1 MTQAGH
7 PAPLTLGGIQLPKR
21 SIQLPMRSIQL
32 PMRNG
37 VSASVVSVPQ
47 GAPHLL
53 DFLAQ
58 RMPGI
63 SRSEWAERLAQ
74 GLVLHEDG
82 QAALPDQSCQPGQR
96 LYYYRHLADEPV
108 LPFQAQVLFEDEHL
122 LVVDKPHFMPVTPSG
137 RYVQQSL
144 LVQLKR
150 QTGCADLV
158 PLHRIDRETAGLVLL
173 GKRLQER
180 DAYHALFRDHQIHKI
195 YHAVAAH
202 APHLKLPRVYAS
214 RLVPGEP
221 FFRTQEVPGP
231 ANSETRIALL
241 HTDGQRALYG
251 LEPISGKRHQ
261 LRVHMNT
268 LGIPIEGD
276 PFYPTVLRGPNAPED
291 FSQPLQL
298 LAQSVRFTDP
308 ITGQARAWTS
318 RLRLTRSPP

>member
-1 MTQAGH
+1 MHESVH
-7 PAPLTLGGIQLPKR
+7 P
-21 SIQLPMRSIQL
+21 IQL

-58 RMPGI
+58 RMPGV
-63 SRSEWAERLAQ
+63 SRQQWSDRLAQ

-108 LPFQAQVLFEDEHL
+108 LPFQAQVLFEDAHL

-173 GKRLQER
+173 GKRLQDR
-180 DAYHALFRDHQIHKI
+180 DAYHALFRDHQIHKT

-202 APHLKLPRVYAS
+202 APQLKLPLLYAS

-241 HTDGQRALYG
+241 HTDGQRALYA

-261 LRVHMNT
+261 LRVHMNA

-276 PFYPTVLRGPNAPED
+276 PFYPTVLRGPDAPED
-291 FSQPLQL
+291 FGQPLQL
-298 LAQSVRFTDP
+298 LAKSLRFTDP

-318 RLRLTRSPP
+318 GLHLTLSAP

>member
-1 MTQAGH
+1 MRESGH
-7 PAPLTLGGIQLPKR
+7 AFQLPLRGIQLP
-21 SIQLPMRSIQL
+21 I
-32 PMRNG
+32 RNG

-63 SRSEWAERLAQ
+63 SRKEWAERLAQ

-82 QAALPDQSCQPGQR
+82 QAALPHQICQPGQR
-96 LYYYRHLADEPV
+96 LYYYRHLADEPL

-122 LVVDKPHFMPVTPSG
+122 MVVDKPHFMPVTPTG

-150 QTGCADLV
+150 QTGCSDLV
-158 PLHRIDRETAGLVLL
+158 PLHRIDRETAGVVLF
-173 GKRLQER
+173 GKRLLER
-180 DAYHALFRDHQIHKI
+180 DAYHALFRDHQIHKT

-202 APHLKLPRVYAS
+202 APHLKLPLVHTS

-221 FFRTQEVPGP
+221 FFRTKEVPGP
-231 ANSETRIALL
+231 ANSETRIDLL
-241 HTDGQRALYG
+241 HTDGLRALYA

-261 LRVHMNT
+261 LRVHMNA
-268 LGIPIEGD
+268 LDIPIDGD
-276 PFYPTVLRGPNAPED
+276 LFYPTVLRGPEVTED

-298 LAQSVRFTDP
+298 LAQAVRFTDP
-308 ITGQARAWTS
+308 ITDEIREWVSGQ
-318 RLRLTRSPP
+318 RLSISPP

>member
-1 MTQAGH
+1 MRESGH
-7 PAPLTLGGIQLPKR
+7 P
-21 SIQLPMRSIQL
+21 IQL

-63 SRSEWAERLAQ
+63 SRNEWAERLAQ

-96 LYYYRHLADEPV
+96 LYYYRHLDDEPV
-108 LPFQAQVLFEDEHL
+108 LPFQAQVLFEDDHL

-150 QTGCADLV
+150 QTGCTDLV
-158 PLHRIDRETAGLVLL
+158 PLHRIDRETAGLVLF
-173 GKRLQER
+173 GKRMQDR
-180 DAYHALFRDHQIHKI
+180 DAYHALFRDHLIHKT

-202 APHLKLPRVYAS
+202 AQHLQLPRVYAS

-221 FFRTQEVPGP
+221 FFRTHEVPGP
-231 ANSETRIALL
+231 TNSESRVALL
-241 HTDGQRALYG
+241 HTDGQRALYA

-261 LRVHMNT
+261 LRVHMNAM
-268 LGIPIEGD
+268 GIPIEGD
-276 PFYPTVLRGPNAPED
+276 QFYPAVLRGPEAPED

-308 ITGQARAWTS
+308 ITGQARGWTS
-318 RLRLTRSPP
+318 RLRLSISPP

>member
-1 MTQAGH
+1 MHESVH
-7 PAPLTLGGIQLPKR
+7 P
-21 SIQLPMRSIQL
+21 IQL

-58 RMPGI
+58 RMPGV
-63 SRSEWAERLAQ
+63 SRQQWSDRLAQ

-108 LPFQAQVLFEDEHL
+108 LPFQAQVLFEDAHL

-173 GKRLQER
+173 GKRLQDR
-180 DAYHALFRDHQIHKI
+180 DAYHALFRDHQIHKT

-202 APHLKLPRVYAS
+202 APQLKLPLLYAS

-241 HTDGQRALYG
+241 HTDGQRALYA

-261 LRVHMNT
+261 LRVHMNA

-276 PFYPTVLRGPNAPED
+276 PFYPTVLRGPDAPED
-291 FSQPLQL
+291 FGQPLQL
-298 LAQSVRFTDP
+298 LAQSLRFTDP
-308 ITGQARAWTS
+308 ITGHARAWTS
-318 RLRLTRSPP
+318 GLNLTLSAP

>member
-1 MTQAGH
+1 MSEYGH
-7 PAPLTLGGIQLPKR
+7 AAPLPLRG
-21 SIQLPMRSIQL
+21 IQL

-63 SRSEWAERLAQ
+63 SRSEWAERLTQ

-82 QAALPDQSCQPGQR
+82 QAALPHQSCQPGLR

-122 LVVDKPHFMPVTPSG
+122 LVADKPHFMPVTPTG

-173 GKRLQER
+173 GKRPLER
-180 DAYHALFRDHQIHKI
+180 DAYHALFRDHQIHKT

-202 APHLKLPRVYAS
+202 SPHLQLPLVRTS

-221 FFRTQEVPGP
+221 FFRSQEVPGP
-231 ANSETRIALL
+231 ANSETRVALL

-261 LRVHMNT
+261 LRVHMNA

-276 PFYPTVLRGPNAPED
+276 LFYPTVLRGQDAPED

-308 ITGQARAWTS
+308 ITDQIREWTS
-318 RLRLTRSPP
+318 GLRLTLSPP

>member
-1 MTQAGH
+1 MHESVH
-7 PAPLTLGGIQLPKR
+7 P
-21 SIQLPMRSIQL
+21 IQL

-58 RMPGI
+58 RMPGV
-63 SRSEWAERLAQ
+63 SRQQWSDRLAQ

-108 LPFQAQVLFEDEHL
+108 LPFQAQVLFEDAHL

-158 PLHRIDRETAGLVLL
+158 PLHRIDRETAGMVLL
-173 GKRLQER
+173 GKRLQDR
-180 DAYHALFRDHQIHKI
+180 DAYHALFRDHQIHKT

-202 APHLKLPRVYAS
+202 APQLKLPLLYAS

-241 HTDGQRALYG
+241 HTDGQRALYA

-261 LRVHMNT
+261 LRVHMNA

-276 PFYPTVLRGPNAPED
+276 PFYPTVLRGPDAPED
-291 FSQPLQL
+291 FGQPLQL
-298 LAQSVRFTDP
+298 LAKSLRFTDP

-318 RLRLTRSPP
+318 GLHLTLSAP

>member
-1 MTQAGH
+1 MHESVH
-7 PAPLTLGGIQLPKR
+7 P
-21 SIQLPMRSIQL
+21 IQL

-58 RMPGI
+58 RMPGV
-63 SRSEWAERLAQ
+63 SRQQWSDRLAQ

-108 LPFQAQVLFEDEHL
+108 LPFQAQVLFEDAHL

-173 GKRLQER
+173 GKRLQDR
-180 DAYHALFRDHQIHKI
+180 DAYHALFRDHQIHKT

-202 APHLKLPRVYAS
+202 APQLKLPLLYAS

-241 HTDGQRALYG
+241 HTDGQRALYA

-261 LRVHMNT
+261 LRVHMNA

-276 PFYPTVLRGPNAPED
+276 PFYPTVLRGPDAPED
-291 FSQPLQL
+291 FGQPLQL
-298 LAQSVRFTDP
+298 LAQSLRFTDP
-308 ITGQARAWTS
+308 ITGHARAWTS
-318 RLRLTRSPP
+318 GLHLTLSAP

>member
-1 MTQAGH
+1 MVCGTWCFAASEMRHSG
-7 PAPLTLGGIQLPKR
+7 PPRPFPLR
-21 SIQLPMRSIQL
+21 D
-32 PMRNG
+32 G

-47 GAPHLL
+47 GAAHLL

-63 SRSEWAERLAQ
+63 SRSEWAERLSQ
-74 GLVLHEDG
+74 GLVLHENG
-82 QAALPDQSCQPGQR
+82 QTAQADETCRPGQR

-108 LPFQAQVLFEDEHL
+108 LPFQAHALFEDDHL

-137 RYVQQSL
+137 AYVQQSL

-150 QTGCADLV
+150 QTSCADLV
-158 PLHRIDRETAGLVLL
+158 PLHRIDRETAGLVLF

-180 DAYHALFRDHQIHKI
+180 DAYHALFRDHRIHKT

-202 APHLKLPRVYAS
+202 APHLNWPLVHAS

-231 ANSETRIALL
+231 TNSETRIALL
-241 HTDGQRALYG
+241 HTQGQRALYA
-251 LEPISGKRHQ
+251 LQPISGKHHQ
-261 LRVHMNT
+261 LRVHMNA
-268 LGIPIEGD
+268 LGMPIEGD

-298 LAQSVRFTDP
+298 LAQSLRFTDP
-308 ITGQARAWTS
+308 VTGQARQWTS
-318 RLRLTRSPP
+318 RLRLSLSPP

>member
-1 MTQAGH
+1 MHKSGQA
-7 PAPLTLGGIQLPKR
+7 APLPLR
-21 SIQLPMRSIQL
+21 D
-32 PMRNG
+32 G
-37 VSASVVSVPQ
+37 VSASVVSVPH

-74 GLVLHEDG
+74 GLVLLEDG

-96 LYYYRHLADEPV
+96 LYYYRHLADEPL
-108 LPFQAQVLFEDEHL
+108 LPFQAQILFEDAHL

-150 QTGCADLV
+150 LTGCADLV
-158 PLHRIDRETAGLVLL
+158 PLHRIDRETAGLVLF
-173 GKRLQER
+173 GKRPQDR
-180 DAYHALFRDHQIHKI
+180 DAFHALFRDHLIHKT

-202 APHLKLPRVYAS
+202 APHLQLPLVHVS
-214 RLVPGEP
+214 RLAPGEP

-231 ANSETRIALL
+231 ANSETRVALL
-241 HTDGQRALYG
+241 HTDGQRGLYA

-261 LRVHMNT
+261 LRVHMNA

-276 PFYPTVLRGPNAPED
+276 LFYPTVLRGPDAPED

-308 ITGQARAWTS
+308 ITGQTREWAS
-318 RLRLTRSPP
+318 GLRLTLSPP

>member
-1 MTQAGH
+1 MRESGQAV
-7 PAPLTLGGIQLPKR
+7 
-21 SIQLPMRSIQL
+21 SMPMRD
-32 PMRNG
+32 G

-63 SRSEWAERLAQ
+63 SRSQWAERLAQ

-82 QAALPDQSCQPGQR
+82 QVALPDQSCHPGQR

-108 LPFQAQVLFEDEHL
+108 LPFQAKVLFEDEHL
-122 LVVDKPHFMPVTPSG
+122 LVVDKPHFMPVTPTG

-158 PLHRIDRETAGLVLL
+158 PLHRIDRETAGLVLF

-180 DAYHALFRDHQIHKI
+180 DAYHALFRDHQIHKT
-195 YHAVAAH
+195 YQAVAAY
-202 APHLKLPRVYAS
+202 APHLKLPLVHAS

-231 ANSETRIALL
+231 ANSETRITLL
-241 HTDGQRALYG
+241 RTEGQRALYA

-261 LRVHMNT
+261 LRVHMNA

-276 PFYPTVLRGPNAPED
+276 QFYPTVLRGPEAPED
-291 FSQPLQL
+291 LSQPLQL

-308 ITGQARAWTS
+308 ITSQTREWASG
-318 RLRLTRSPP
+318 LRLTLSRP

>member
-1 MTQAGH
+1 MHESVH
-7 PAPLTLGGIQLPKR
+7 P
-21 SIQLPMRSIQL
+21 IQL

-58 RMPGI
+58 RMPGV
-63 SRSEWAERLAQ
+63 SRQQWSDRLAQ
-74 GLVLHEDG
+74 GLVLHENG

-108 LPFQAQVLFEDEHL
+108 LPFQAQVLFEDAHL

-173 GKRLQER
+173 GKRLQDR
-180 DAYHALFRDHQIHKI
+180 DAYHALFRDHQIHKT

-202 APHLKLPRVYAS
+202 APQLKLPLLYAS

-241 HTDGQRALYG
+241 HTDGQRALYA

-261 LRVHMNT
+261 LRVHMNA

-276 PFYPTVLRGPNAPED
+276 PFYPTVLRGPDAPED
-291 FSQPLQL
+291 FGQPLQL
-298 LAQSVRFTDP
+298 LAKSLRFTDP
-308 ITGQARAWTS
+308 ITGYARAWTS
-318 RLRLTRSPP
+318 GLHLTLSAP